1 MYETYHPA
9 APSEPSTKVCTLG
22 ADGFC
27 AGRLRTGA
35 EIGRWISMSAAEQ
48 WQLIEEL
55 RRLSIFSIREN
66 LQTAAI
72 VITN

>member
-1 MYETYHPA
+1 M
-9 APSEPSTKVCTLG
+9 G
-22 ADGFC
+22 
-27 AGRLRTGA
+27 
-35 EIGRWISMSAAEQ
+35 AAEQ

-72 VITN
+72 VITNW

>member
-1 MYETYHPA
+1 
-9 APSEPSTKVCTLG
+9 
-22 ADGFC
+22 
-27 AGRLRTGA
+27 
-35 EIGRWISMSAAEQ
+35 MSAAEQ

-66 LQTAAI
+66 LKTAAI

>member
-1 MYETYHPA
+1 M
-9 APSEPSTKVCTLG
+9 G
-22 ADGFC
+22 
-27 AGRLRTGA
+27 
-35 EIGRWISMSAAEQ
+35 AAEQ

-55 RRLSIFSIREN
+55 RRRSIFSIREN